1 MQELRST
8 DILDKEI
15 LSDSRRKAEKILKN
29 SDSECKELLDSLDSE
44 IQKAKLE
51 KQEIYNRKIELFE
64 KNKKVSIP
72 LEKQRFKITFI
83 ENTLLQN
90 INEYLKSVDD
100 SKKITMLISHLQ
112 NFEDLQKSLCG
123 QKLKAFFYGFD
134 KTEVE
139 TQLSK
144 KIGKLL
150 DKCEK
155 TEFGKVAYEKD
166 FGMENPQGII
176 LETEN
181 KSIRVRL
188 TFSQVLEQILDKNR
202 EELTSTLFGGDL

>member
-15 LSDSRRKAEKILKN
+15 LSESRKKAEKILKN
-29 SDSECKELLDSLDSE
+29 ADADCKELLDSLDSE

-112 NFEDLQKSLCG
+112 DFEDLQKSLCG
-123 QKLKAFFYGFD
+123 QKFTAFFYGFD

-155 TEFGKVAYEKD
+155 TEFGKVAYETD
-166 FGMENPQGII
+166 FGFDNPQGII
-176 LETEN
+176 LETED
-181 KSIRVRL
+181 KTFRVRL

>member
-1 MQELRST
+1 MG
-8 DILDKEI
+8 
-15 LSDSRRKAEKILKN
+15 
-29 SDSECKELLDSLDSE
+29 
-44 IQKAKLE
+44 
-51 KQEIYNRKIELFE
+51 
-64 KNKKVSIP
+64 
-72 LEKQRFKITFI
+72 
-83 ENTLLQN
+83 
-90 INEYLKSVDD
+90 
-100 SKKITMLISHLQ
+100 
-112 NFEDLQKSLCG
+112 G
-123 QKLKAFFYGFD
+123 QKLTAFFYGFD

-176 LETEN
+176 LETED
-181 KSIRVRL
+181 KTFRVRL